1 MRRWLLAIFA
11 LHFLVNLGLFAFG
24 KIDLSVHA
32 DASQQL
38 VAAMPDRDAHPS
50 QDDDLLGAAP
60 DHGLTDSQP
69 DLPDGIQQVS
79 VVVALGVRPEPP
91 MQPTLHALTPPVLDG
106 LRRPPRTLHQSV

>member
-24 KIDLSVHA
+24 EINVSGHA
-32 DASQQL
+32 DTSQQL
-38 VAAMPDRDAHPS
+38 VTAMPDRDAYPS

-69 DLPDGIQQVS
+69 DLPDGLQLAS
-79 VVVALGVRPEPP
+79 VAIALGVRPEPP
-91 MQPTLHALTPPVLDG
+91 MQPTLHELTPPVLDG
-106 LRRPPRTLHQSV
+106 LRRPPRTLHTPT